1 MVQTEYNLVFNA
13 FFQQGTP
20 LWQGYLPA
28 REGSPAERQNSLK
41 GRVNL
46 DLLVLVF
53 EKNIAI

>member
-53 EKNIAI
+53 EKKI